1 MHWHAPR
8 QHRSTSTGVRPL
20 SVPRRVSGSS
30 ISNVNFPLMGNRN
43 PFFLL
48 YGLNGSS
55 YDDFN
60 DAADGGEGTHREFVE
75 DSIISHR

>member
-1 MHWHAPR
+1 
-8 QHRSTSTGVRPL
+8 
-20 SVPRRVSGSS
+20 
-30 ISNVNFPLMGNRN
+30 MGNRN